1 VKPPSGPPPE
11 DTPSE
16 SASHDSDSDV
26 SNTSSARE
34 RVTALAQR
42 LEDMQRQASL
52 QFESMKASHGREIS
66 RLQRT
71 LEDKFQLELAQ
82 KEAIL
87 RSQMELE
94 VSRRVA
100 VDVAKAKSEF
110 ETLQRSTVAQL
121 DEARRQM

>member
-1 VKPPSGPPPE
+1 MRATV
-11 DTPSE
+11 
-16 SASHDSDSDV
+16 
-26 SNTSSARE
+26 
-34 RVTALAQR
+34 LAQR
-42 LEDMQRQASL
+42 LEEMQRQAAM
-52 QFESMKASHGREIS
+52 QFESMKASHGKEVS

-82 KEAIL
+82 KEAML

-100 VDVAKAKSEF
+100 VDVAKSKSEF
-110 ETLQRSTVAQL
+110 DMLQRATTAQL